1 MTGIYE
7 ASKKRGFTDC
17 STEMFY
23 VDYIEPGQPKKAPF
37 VLRTDDQLSMF
48 FTSESKSILLRVIQ
62 RIVQFEKGSVNIL
75 MEKDEKSCEVELS
88 SMSTQ
93 SSASPNSKSSNDGVS
108 KESTRTVIPSH
119 SRKRQKVTRSQD
131 PKRLSEIERL
141 KELLLKADA
150 RLSEDGKS
158 IKCLCG
164 KSPKVDKCKRAAEGH
179 IKYFNSVYSCTTKT
193 TNLETSQA
201 KIKDFFGLAEK
212 RQKTNETDSTEVLD
226 HSQDSPNKK

>member
-1 MTGIYE
+1 MTGNYE

-48 FTSESKSILLRVIQ
+48 FKSESKSILLRVIQ

-131 PKRLSEIERL
+131 HKRLSEI
-141 KELLLKADA
+141 
-150 RLSEDGKS
+150 
-158 IKCLCG
+158 
-164 KSPKVDKCKRAAEGH
+164 
-179 IKYFNSVYSCTTKT
+179 
-193 TNLETSQA
+193 
-201 KIKDFFGLAEK
+201 
-212 RQKTNETDSTEVLD
+212 
-226 HSQDSPNKK
+226 

>member
-1 MTGIYE
+1 MTSIYE

-23 VDYIEPGQPKKAPF
+23 VDYTEPGQPKKAPF

-48 FTSESKSILLRVIQ
+48 FKSESKSILLRVIQ
-62 RIVQFEKGSVNIL
+62 RIVRFEKGSVNIL
-75 MEKDEKSCEVELS
+75 MEKDEKSCGVELS

-93 SSASPNSKSSNDGVS
+93 SSASSNSNDGVS
-108 KESTRTVIPSH
+108 KESMRTVIPSH
-119 SRKRQKVTRSQD
+119 SSKRQKVTRSQD

-141 KELLLKADA
+141 KELLLKTNA

-158 IKCLCG
+158 IKCLLCG
-164 KSPKVDKCKRAAEGH
+164 KSPKLDKCKRSAEGH
-179 IKYFNSVYSCTTKT
+179 IRYFNRVHNCTTKT
-193 TNLETSQA
+193 TNLESSQA
-201 KIKDFFGLAEK
+201 KIKDFFGPSEK

-226 HSQDSPNKK
+226 HSQDSPNKNDE